1 MTGLMSKELKY
12 QYQDA
17 LVAACGLYDCEG
29 NICLDRHR
37 AEILIAACTD
47 PNLTEEALEA
57 VTSGKPLYPPDHP
70 INIALDKVLAG
81 IEAENQ
87 EVARL
92 KRLVLPSLR
101 AAVRGEAPAKRH
113 RPATKLEAGRRILA
127 KLYPDGV
134 PDTLESKS
142 LHTQMCEA
150 GFKGNYSTAMRAAG
164 RRK

>member
-1 MTGLMSKELKY
+1 MSKELKY

-17 LVAACGLYDCEG
+17 LVAMCGLIDCDG
-29 NICLDRHR
+29 NIRLDRR
-37 AEILIAACTD
+37 AAEYMTGAIVD
-47 PNLTEEALEA
+47 PNLTEEAFEEA
-57 VTSGKPLYPPDHP
+57 LLSGKPLYPPDHP